1 MKPRTFEVATPT
13 TTRKDDQE
21 GRPGRTT
28 RKEEQEG
35 GAGRRSRKEEQE
47 GGPGNVEHEG
57 RTGTGDQTERPGRS
71 R

>member
-21 GRPGRTT
+21 GRP
-28 RKEEQEG
+28 
-35 GAGRRSRKEEQE
+35 GRRSRKEEQE